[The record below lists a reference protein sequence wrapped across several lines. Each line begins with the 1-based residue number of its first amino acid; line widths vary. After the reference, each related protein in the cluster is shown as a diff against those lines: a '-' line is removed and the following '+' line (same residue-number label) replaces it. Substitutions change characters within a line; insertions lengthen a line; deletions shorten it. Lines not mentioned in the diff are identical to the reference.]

1 MARVVDIKNNRG
13 FASIIPLGHSLP
25 QRQVYWPGTSM
36 ISKEGVLGYLGIPYA
51 NLVTGS
57 GDGMDVDLIRL
68 FARYLGVKYQF
79 VPKQLPVH

>member
-1 MARVVDIKNNRG
+1 
-13 FASIIPLGHSLP
+13 
-25 QRQVYWPGTSM
+25 M

-57 GDGMDVDLIRL
+57 GDRMDVDLIRL